1 VSKALKLSAWR
12 AGILILLLGLV
23 VWRNFFFYPRV
34 WNARI
39 TVDSA
44 VCRDCAVYVG
54 RGRIGG
60 VLIRR
65 AEQQVEFYSVAF
77 PNPDLEVPNGAV
89 WKCNAGAFSLLPG
102 VALHG
107 LAQSYAPWGFPS
119 AQAHVRVSS
128 RLIEFTPGD
137 GKRITAEWR

>member
-1 VSKALKLSAWR
+1 MSKALKLSAWR

-89 WKCNAGAFSLLPG
+89 WKCNAGTLPSRSCLEWLFTAWPNLMRRGAFRPLRRTC
-102 VALHG
+102 V
-107 LAQSYAPWGFPS
+107 
-119 AQAHVRVSS
+119 
-128 RLIEFTPGD
+128 
-137 GKRITAEWR
+137 